1 MKEKIVKFKKVKV
14 LILLFIFIFSSIAFS
29 QEEKKPKYGVGFQVS
44 YPAWGISGIMDLTD
58 KISAQ
63 VVIGLFG
70 DLNSFIGRV
79 NYKFTGEKFWNVYG
93 YGEIGI
99 WTYPYIEFELEGWVL
114 EGKKKREIAPAFG
127 AGAGVEYNWQALSS
141 KLPPVWYRLEIGLGY
156 ANFDKADCTVSTL
169 WWGVGLHFRF

>member
-70 DLNSFIGRV
+70 DLNSFTGRV

-93 YGEIGI
+93 FGQIGI
-99 WTYPYIEFELEGWVL
+99 WTYPYEEYYWEGWNL
-114 EGKKKREIAPAFG
+114 KEEKKREISPAFG

-141 KLPPVWYRLEIGLGY
+141 KLPPVWYRLEIGLCH
-156 ANFDKADCTVSTL
+156 ANFDEADYTVSTL
-169 WWGVGLHFRF
+169 LWGVGLHFRF